1 MQSDSLMHGIL
12 TANQG
17 GPISLHAQEHDEVE
31 MNNREAPIGHCAIL
45 ENEVKN
51 AAATYSCSVEWR

>member
-17 GPISLHAQEHDEVE
+17 GPISLHDQEHDEVE
-31 MNNREAPIGHCAIL
+31 MSNRKAPIGHYAVL
-45 ENEVKN
+45 ENGVKN
-51 AAATYSCSVEWR
+51 AAATYSCSGGW